1 MNTKSI
7 KNRWMI
13 LFLILTVLWM
23 GFIFYM
29 SAQPASESARMSGT
43 IGERIARF
51 LRPDYAS
58 IPTAEW
64 QAYVSGIDHIVRKT
78 AHLTEYLILGVLLSI
93 DMLNLWKRKRSPDK
107 SVRVISVLFFAWL
120 IGAVYA
126 ASDEFHQFFVE
137 GRSMEALDVGIDSL
151 GVCIG
156 CCLVGIF
163 LFIVKRHTKK
173 ECMIDSYVL

>member
-1 MNTKSI
+1 
-7 KNRWMI
+7 MI

-29 SAQPASESARMSGT
+29 SAQPASESARISGT
-43 IGERIARF
+43 IGERIARLF
-51 LRPDYAS
+51 RPDYAS
-58 IPTAEW
+58 IPAAEW
-64 QAYVSGIDHIVRKT
+64 ESYVFGIDHIVRKT

-93 DMLNLWKRKRSPDK
+93 DSLILLKRRCSSDK
-107 SVRVISVLFFAWL
+107 PVSVKKALFLAWS

-156 CCLVGIF
+156 CCLVGFF
-163 LFIVKRHTKK
+163 LYIRKRHSERK
-173 ECMIDSYVL
+173 S

>member
-1 MNTKSI
+1 MNTNSI

-93 DMLNLWKRKRSPDK
+93 DFLILLKRKHLPDK
-107 SVRVISVLFFAWL
+107 QQVSVKKALFFAWL

-126 ASDEFHQFFVE
+126 ANIHQPCLLSR
-137 GRSMEALDVGIDSL
+137 GHRSWQAPSSHGSA
-151 GVCIG
+151 
-156 CCLVGIF
+156 
-163 LFIVKRHTKK
+163 R
-173 ECMIDSYVL
+173 